1 MESESA
7 RIRKQLLEFENGKFR
22 MNERMPRDLG
32 GLRSLAVARKRTP
45 RPNAKRLEDCE
56 KGWNNAFTKG
66 LHSPPPPASPR
77 SPAASKGKWAAP
89 DSSSPTPSASQDG
102 KYMRRWTDHWRSVS
116 DMDGNWRGKS
126 SARIESQTQR
136 AMNAKI
142 LEAEAQRRR
151 ETVQFGVRMGETLQ
165 RSEMNT
171 TRLRLRP
178 IRSHPNLAQ
187 RKDRFQMRGVQSS
200 KGRANRRDHPR
211 EMVAIEKIIVGS
223 HVENWKDE
231 LTSSTRDIPMGQ
243 DSERPTG
250 ARGQTAQ
257 GWGRE
262 GTRV

>member
-142 LEAEAQRRR
+142 LEAGW
-151 ETVQFGVRMGETLQ
+151 V
-165 RSEMNT
+165 
-171 TRLRLRP
+171 
-178 IRSHPNLAQ
+178 
-187 RKDRFQMRGVQSS
+187 
-200 KGRANRRDHPR
+200 
-211 EMVAIEKIIVGS
+211 
-223 HVENWKDE
+223 
-231 LTSSTRDIPMGQ
+231 STF
-243 DSERPTG
+243 
-250 ARGQTAQ
+250 
-257 GWGRE
+257 
-262 GTRV
+262 

>member
-1 MESESA
+1 MVLCRFKSQDFHLPWFSQETKVERKCYSHNAVQSSAMESESA

-56 KGWNNAFTKG
+56 KGWKNAFTKG

-116 DMDGNWRGKS
+116 DMDANWRGKS

-142 LEAEAQRRR
+142 LEAGW
-151 ETVQFGVRMGETLQ
+151 V
-165 RSEMNT
+165 
-171 TRLRLRP
+171 
-178 IRSHPNLAQ
+178 
-187 RKDRFQMRGVQSS
+187 
-200 KGRANRRDHPR
+200 
-211 EMVAIEKIIVGS
+211 
-223 HVENWKDE
+223 
-231 LTSSTRDIPMGQ
+231 STF
-243 DSERPTG
+243 
-250 ARGQTAQ
+250 
-257 GWGRE
+257 
-262 GTRV
+262 